1 MSEMRLKIKLQ
12 VGEGEKLES
21 QEFGLIP
28 WRDLKIEFLQFSKKE
43 RNNDINKTLQSIYIY
58 IFARILKGMLSIFL
72 PLPFLIKNPKIH

>member
-43 RNNDINKTLQSIYIY
+43 RNNDNNKTLQSIYIY
-58 IFARILKGMLSIFL
+58 IYICSHSKGNAFNFPSPSF
-72 PLPFLIKNPKIH
+72 FN

>member
-1 MSEMRLKIKLQ
+1 MRLKIKLQ

-43 RNNDINKTLQSIYIY
+43 RNNDNNKTLQSIY

>member
-1 MSEMRLKIKLQ
+1 MKIKLQ

-43 RNNDINKTLQSIYIY
+43 RNNDNNKTLQSIYIYIY